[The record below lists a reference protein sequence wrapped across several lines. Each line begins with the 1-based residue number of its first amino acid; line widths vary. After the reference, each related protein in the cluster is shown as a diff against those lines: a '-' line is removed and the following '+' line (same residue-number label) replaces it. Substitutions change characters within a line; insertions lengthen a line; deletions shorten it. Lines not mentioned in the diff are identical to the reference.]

1 MVIRLNINGN
11 YINYIE
17 YGKGKPIV
25 LLHGWG
31 QNIEMMEPIGK
42 KIKGRIIIVDLPGHG
57 KSSEPKTPLTIEDYA
72 DSIHTLLNK
81 LKVEKPIIIGHSFG
95 GRIGLFYA
103 SKYEVEKLVC
113 LASPYKKQIAKQTL
127 KTKILKTAKK
137 IPLLNNLEN
146 FAKKHIGSTDYKNA
160 SEMMRK
166 ILVLSVNFDM
176 TEEVKKIKCP
186 TLLIWGTND
195 AQVSINDAYELEKL
209 IKDSGVVVYE
219 GCTHYAYLERLNQTI
234 KVLESFIGE

>member
-1 MVIRLNINGN
+1 MIRLNINGN
-11 YINYIE
+11 YINYVE

-42 KIKGRIIIVDLPGHG
+42 KIKGRIIIIDLPGHG

-137 IPLLNNLEN
+137 IPLSLIN
-146 FAKKHIGSTDYKNA
+146 FS
-160 SEMMRK
+160 S
-166 ILVLSVNFDM
+166 S
-176 TEEVKKIKCP
+176 
-186 TLLIWGTND
+186 
-195 AQVSINDAYELEKL
+195 
-209 IKDSGVVVYE
+209 
-219 GCTHYAYLERLNQTI
+219 
-234 KVLESFIGE
+234 